1 MPTVSVIIPCYNH
14 GRYLDEAV
22 DSVLGQTLA
31 DLEIVIVD
39 DGSTDAAT
47 VALLDSYQRPRTT
60 VLRTANMGLA
70 AARNNGIA
78 AASGTYILPLDADDR
93 IEPTYLEQAVAV
105 LEGRPE
111 VGIVYCR
118 ARLFGAVETEWL
130 LPDYSLSR
138 MLLDNLIFCTAMF
151 RREDWEA
158 VGGYD
163 RGMVYGWEDYDFW
176 LGLIERGRRVV
187 RLDDI
192 LFCYRVASDSM
203 VRSKEKWQKVE
214 MFQRIYLRHRQL
226 FSDNIAVW
234 LDKLVEVNDRYHSS
248 RLYVDCGQG
257 IGDESS
263 VVRKVD
269 AGTRRIV
276 FALDGYEAIEA
287 LRFDPVDTWAVVE
300 LGDITLRYDNGHSR
314 LVTGSDSNA
323 LYRQGTLSYFG
334 SPDPQVHFPRLGPGD
349 YRGLREVE
357 VELRFIALGEA
368 ALERLVAY
376 QRERLQTLAGE
387 TLPRRAFRA
396 GGELLRRLRREGEK
410 H

>member
-22 DSVLGQTLA
+22 DSVLAQTFN

-39 DGSTDAAT
+39 DGSSDAAT
-47 VALLDSYQRPRTT
+47 VALLDGYQRPRTT
-60 VLRTANMGLA
+60 VLRTTNMGLA

-93 IEPTYLEQAVAV
+93 IEPTYLEQAVEV
-105 LEGRPE
+105 LAGRPE

-130 LPDYSLSR
+130 LPEYSLPR
-138 MLLDNLIFCTAMF
+138 MLLDNVIFCTAMF
-151 RREDWEA
+151 RREDWDA

-176 LGLIERGRRVV
+176 LGLIERGRQVV
-187 RLDDI
+187 RLDEI

-214 MFQRIYLRHRQL
+214 MFRRVYLRHRQL

-234 LDKLVEVNDRYHSS
+234 LDRLVEVNERYYSS

-276 FALDGYEAIEA
+276 FALDGYAGILA

-300 LGDITLRYDNGHSR
+300 LGAITLRYEDR
-314 LVTGSDSNA
+314 QPCTVARIDSTA
-323 LYRQGTLSYFG
+323 LYRQGRLCYFD
-334 SPDPQVHFPRLGPGD
+334 SPDPQVHFPGLGSDD

-368 ALERLVAY
+368 ALQRLVVY
-376 QRERLQTLAGE
+376 QRERLQALAGE

-410 H
+410 G